1 MYKQPDKNGFFGPFG
16 GSYVPPQLEKS
27 LHKLTIAYYDAI
39 KDISFQNDLK
49 RLYRDF
55 AGRPSRLFFAKNLTR
70 YAQGAK
76 MYLKREDLNHTGAHK
91 INNALGQALI
101 AMRMGKKKLIA
112 ETGAGQHGVATA
124 TVAAYFG
131 MGCDIYMG
139 ERDIKNERPNVFR
152 MKILGA
158 RVIPVT
164 TGQKTLKDAVD
175 MALSAYIKEPESFY
189 LLGSTVGPHPYPTM
203 VRDFQK
209 IIGEEIK
216 SQIMLVE
223 GQLPHSI
230 VACVGGGSNA
240 LGAFYSFIDDPN
252 VHLVAVE
259 PAGKGIDTDMH
270 GLALGKG
277 KPSTIHGYKTRV
289 LVHPDGSIATSY
301 SAASGLDYPGV
312 GPEIAYLAET
322 GRVSLATASDAEA
335 VDAFSLLSRT
345 EGIIPAL
352 ESAHAVAHGI
362 KLAKQLHKNEV
373 VVVNLSGR
381 GDKDVEY
388 VYKTFLEKK

>member
-1 MYKQPDKNGFFGPFG
+1 MYNQPDKNGFFGPFG
-16 GSYVPPQLEKS
+16 GTFVPPQLEKS
-27 LHKLTIAYYDAI
+27 LHKLTEAYREAMNDE
-39 KDISFQNDLK
+39 SFQIQLNK
-49 RLYRDF
+49 FYRDY
-55 AGRPSRLFFAKNLTR
+55 AGRPSRLYFAENLTR
-70 YAQGAK
+70 YTQGAK
-76 MYLKREDLNHTGAHK
+76 IFLKREDLNHTGAHK
-91 INNALGQALI
+91 INNAVGQALI
-101 AMRMGKKKLIA
+101 AKRMGKKKLIA

-131 MGCDIYMG
+131 MNCDIYMG
-139 ERDIKNERPNVFR
+139 ERDMKHEKPNVFR

-164 TGQKTLKDAVD
+164 SGQKTLKDAVD
-175 MALSAYIKEPESFY
+175 MALNAYVNEPESFY

-216 SQIMLVE
+216 SQIVSIE
-223 GQLPHSI
+223 DKLPHSI

-240 LGAFYSFIDDPN
+240 LGAFYAFIEDLKVN
-252 VHLVAVE
+252 LVAVE

-277 KPSTIHGYKTRV
+277 KPLTIHGFKTRV
-289 LVHPDGSIATSY
+289 LAHPDGTIANSY

-312 GPEIAYLAET
+312 GPEIANLAEV
-322 GRVSLATASDAEA
+322 GRVTLATATDDEA
-335 VDAFSLLSRT
+335 VDAFSLLSRL

-352 ESAHAVAHGI
+352 ESAHAVSYGI
-362 KLAKQLHKNEV
+362 KRAKQLHKNEV

-388 VYKTFLEKK
+388 AYKTFLEKK